1 MNQYIRYNNL
11 FPISAADI
19 AVFSDLVSHPE
30 TERLTYHTIK
40 DSRVTKTQFVKNM
53 IRLAR
58 LLNLKVSSINVFTG
72 KPGTHCL
79 PHLDGEAG
87 NSYTWRLAY
96 YVQGEPAKL
105 NWYSYDPNTSMNH
118 HKLDT
123 SNSRN
128 SDPETPT
135 GYTVV
140 EVDECVHSELLDMP
154 SAFVRTDIPHSLD
167 MTATVTERLTISATF
182 SPYISWAE
190 LNHRLDTLEQN
201 K

>member
-1 MNQYIRYNNL
+1 
-11 FPISAADI
+11 
-19 AVFSDLVSHPE
+19 
-30 TERLTYHTIK
+30 
-40 DSRVTKTQFVKNM
+40 VKNM

-58 LLNLKVSSINVFTG
+58 MLNLKVSSINVFTG

-79 PHLDGEAG
+79 PHIDGEAS

-140 EVDECVHSELLDMP
+140 DTQEIIYTHVLDMP

-167 MTATVTERLTISATF
+167 MIDTVTPRLTISATF
-182 SPYISWAE
+182 SPHISWQE
-190 LNHRLDTLEQN
+190 LNHRLEIHDQ
-201 K
+201 